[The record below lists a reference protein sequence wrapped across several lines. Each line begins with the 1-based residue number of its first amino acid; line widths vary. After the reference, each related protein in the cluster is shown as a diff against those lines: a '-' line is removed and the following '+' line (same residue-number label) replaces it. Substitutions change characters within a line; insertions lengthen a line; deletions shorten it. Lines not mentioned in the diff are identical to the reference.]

1 MSWIKVLTIIFEPGW
16 KTVSISKFLRLR
28 LRNSCSE
35 SQRRA
40 LKADTRRERLTKTW
54 PDSFNDAEKGFH
66 LLSFESRDFD
76 FFTIGFISST

>member
-1 MSWIKVLTIIFEPGW
+1 M
-16 KTVSISKFLRLR
+16 SISKFLRLR

-66 LLSFESRDFD
+66 LLIFESRDFD